1 MKNLFFTLSLILF
14 ILFSCVED
22 ENINGSVSQTSFSC
36 KIDGVVFTDN
46 TPEIQID
53 DNNTMSI
60 ELFNGDNTLRLNL
73 ANFDNIDQNEVYLFS
88 SPNRGVVSQNNQVYS
103 NTYDGPPYDGQI
115 IFTTKDAELL
125 SGTFSFKA
133 QNVDPNIFS
142 NIWVTEGVFNNI
154 EY

>member
-1 MKNLFFTLSLILF
+1 MKNLYFILSLILL
-14 ILFSCVED
+14 ILSSCVED
-22 ENINGSVSQTSFSC
+22 ENISDPVSQTTFSC
-36 KIDGVVFTDN
+36 MIDGVIFSDD

-60 ELFNGDNTLRLNL
+60 ELFNGDNTLRLNI
-73 ANFDNIDQNEVYLFS
+73 ANFDNLDQNEVYLFS
-88 SPNRGVVSQNNQVYS
+88 SPNRGVVTQNNQVYS
-103 NTYDGPPYDGQI
+103 NTYNGPPYDGQI
-115 IFTTKDAELL
+115 IFTTKETELL

>member
-1 MKNLFFTLSLILF
+1 MKNLYFILSLILL
-14 ILFSCVED
+14 ILSSCVED
-22 ENINGSVSQTSFSC
+22 ENISDPVSQTTFSC
-36 KIDGVVFTDN
+36 MIDGVIFSDD

-60 ELFNGDNTLRLNL
+60 ELFNGDNTLRLNI
-73 ANFDNIDQNEVYLFS
+73 ANFDNLDQNVVYLFS
-88 SPNRGVVSQNNQVYS
+88 SPNRGVVTQNNQVYS
-103 NTYDGPPYDGQI
+103 NTYNGPPYDGQI
-115 IFTTKDAELL
+115 IFTTKETELL

>member
-1 MKNLFFTLSLILF
+1 MKNLYFILSLILL
-14 ILFSCVED
+14 ILSSCVED
-22 ENINGSVSQTSFSC
+22 ENINDPVSQTTFSC
-36 KIDGVVFTDN
+36 MIDGVIFSDN

-60 ELFNGDNTLRLNL
+60 ELFNGDNTLRLKYI
-73 ANFDNIDQNEVYLFS
+73 NFDNLDQNEVYLFS
-88 SPNRGVVSQNNQVYS
+88 SPNRGVVTQNNQVYS
-103 NTYDGPPYDGQI
+103 NTYNGPPYDGQI
-115 IFTTKDAELL
+115 IFTTKETELL